1 MAKAVKSQNT
11 EFKVTLQ
18 LDDAE
23 FRVIRDLIGGTSPRQ
38 REEHLRSADA
48 KHEGEADRQF
58 RRYATR
64 DGVHDIYKELCQ
76 VEDPY
81 DG

>member
-1 MAKAVKSQNT
+1 MAKAVRSQNT
-11 EFKVTLQ
+11 EFNVTLQ

-23 FRVIRDLIGGTSPRQ
+23 FRVLRDLLGGTSPNERTG
-38 REEHLRSADA
+38 HLLSIDA
-48 KHEGEADRQF
+48 KHEGGADRQF

-64 DGVHDIYKELCQ
+64 DGVQNIYKELCK
-76 VEDPY
+76 VEDP